1 MTSGEG
7 DVTSQVHRVTIEER
21 DGMHFLLRLD
31 QGGRCVADTC
41 HLTMEEAL
49 GQAQFEYELIEGKA

>member
-1 MTSGEG
+1 
-7 DVTSQVHRVTIEER
+7 
-21 DGMHFLLRLD
+21 MHFLLRLD